1 MRSRR
6 GTLNRLAVLIDTSFL
21 LPALGVGIEEEA
33 ERVIPLFRKINVYYL
48 EAGLLEAMWK
58 ILKIANS
65 KALKRVEVGIDAI
78 RKTYNLAS
86 PPPEAYVEAAK
97 IYRAGHRD
105 YIDALHYST
114 AKALNLKLLTID
126 RQFIEFLLNNRYEVE
141 KIVITPER
149 LKQILH
155 HP

>member
-6 GTLNRLAVLIDTSFL
+6 GTLNRLSVLIDTSFL
-21 LPALGVGIEEEA
+21 LPALGVEIEEEA

-65 KALKRVEVGIDAI
+65 KALKRVEAGIDAI

-86 PPPEAYVEAAK
+86 PPPEAYVEAAR
-97 IYRAGHRD
+97 IYRAGHKD

-114 AKALNLKLLTID
+114 ARALNLKLLTID
-126 RQFIEFLLNNRYEVE
+126 RQFIEFLLNNEYEVE
-141 KIVITPER
+141 KIIITPER
-149 LKQILH
+149 LRQILH
-155 HP
+155 HA